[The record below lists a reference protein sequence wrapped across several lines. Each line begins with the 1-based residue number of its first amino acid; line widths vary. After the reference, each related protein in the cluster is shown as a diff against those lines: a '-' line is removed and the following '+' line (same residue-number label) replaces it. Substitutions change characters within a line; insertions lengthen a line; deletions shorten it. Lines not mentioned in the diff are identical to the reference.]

1 MQIVPS
7 SLIELNASI
16 TELSWEG
23 AEKGDKID
31 ERYQDRRE
39 LGLTPLET
47 RRLRADL
54 IDDFKIYKGFDNVN
68 YTDF

>member
-1 MQIVPS
+1 MLLS
-7 SLIELNASI
+7 SI

-54 IDDFKIYKGFDNVN
+54 IEDFKIYKGFDNVN

>member
-1 MQIVPS
+1 VQIVPS